1 MKQYKKDGQIK
12 LANQIVATVE
22 GISFINSS
30 EEQILAAGWEEYT
43 YIPPEPTEPE
53 PVLTPSSYAVNEAIS
68 FMMLPKMKEEFKTLD
83 DQEALQVMAL
93 ADTWYEMIGEQ
104 VNVGDRLFYDN
115 KLWKVKQEHTV
126 QEQWKPGLETAS
138 LYEVI
143 DVEHAGTLEDPIPY
157 TPPMEIFVD
166 KYYSQNG
173 SIYKCTRNSEIALS
187 QNLLELVG
195 LYVELIK

>member
-12 LANQIVATVE
+12 LANQIVATVD
-22 GISFINSS
+22 GISYINPS
-30 EEQILAAGWEEYT
+30 EERILAAGWEEYT

-93 ADTWYEMIGEQ
+93 ADTWYEMMGEQ

-166 KYYSQNG
+166 KYYSQDE